1 MWTDN
6 ETTDDLLGFR
16 VHCDLIK
23 SVVTDEDLL
32 PVVMGVFGDWGGGK
46 SSIMRML
53 EQDLE
58 KEEGIVCLY
67 FNGWVFEGY
76 EDAKT
81 ALLTSILVAIGEHQQ
96 FDAKLKEKA
105 GRLLRRVKWMD
116 LGRVAVQ
123 NLAIPIGAAAL
134 TGGVGAIPI
143 VLGGMAAAAASGL
156 KPGLIEEGES
166 KPFWDAYL
174 EEEKTQPDILEV
186 RKFREE
192 FENLLAE
199 TDINS
204 LVILIDDLDRC
215 LPPRIIDTLE
225 AIKLF
230 VAVPKTAF
238 VIGADEFIVRH
249 AISTRYVNQQLD
261 EKADIQEERNLTT
274 DYLEKLVQ
282 IPYHL
287 PRLSPSEMETY
298 INLLLCQKF
307 LKDEAQKQSVLTAWK
322 EQRASDFYTTFNYG
336 AVKAVLG
343 EDKLPEM
350 LKQNLV
356 WSSGVAV
363 ALTEGLKGNPRQV
376 KRMLNAM
383 RLRTTLAGVAKL
395 PIKAEILAK
404 LMVLEYTNPKL
415 FRQLDNW
422 QTVGKGFA
430 GELKQLEAPDAE
442 VEGEEAK
449 EKSEVLPDWSKP
461 AAKRWLQMEP
471 NLGELDLRNYF
482 WIARDRTKSTLSSAS
497 LSSPKVTAIYQ
508 QLVDGNEGEQ
518 VTAISDAI
526 TLDVL
531 QMESLISQL
540 AERIHRHPD
549 ETPAAEALVSLA
561 EKEMAG
567 AGEALIETISQ
578 VSPSAL
584 SPVTANMMGNFA
596 QSYPALKEQS
606 VKLLQELAG
615 SPNTAAGKA
624 AEIALKDIIN

>member
-81 ALLTSILVAIGEHQQ
+81 ALLTSILVAIGEHQR

-116 LGRVAVQ
+116 LGRVAAQ

-156 KPGLIEEGES
+156 KPGQAKEGES

-192 FENLLAE
+192 FENLLSE

-343 EDKLPEM
+343 EDKLPEV
-350 LKQNLV
+350 LTQNLV

-449 EKSEVLPDWSKP
+449 EKLEVLPDWSKP

-518 VTAISDAI
+518 IAAINEATALDA
-526 TLDVL
+526 L

-567 AGEALIETISQ
+567 AGESLIETISQ

-596 QSYPALKEQS
+596 QSYPALKEKS